1 METKAKS
8 GAVVTDAVADQLA
21 EEAEAGYEL
30 RQGRGRPSLTGDKAP
45 SPQVTF
51 RLTKAL
57 RQQAQAR
64 AENEGKTV
72 STLAREALERYL
84 AS

>member
-1 METKAKS
+1 MTTKAKS
-8 GAVVTDAVADQLA
+8 GAVVTDAIAEKLAD
-21 EEAEAGYEL
+21 EAEAGYQL
-30 RQGRGRPSLTGDKAP
+30 HPGRGRPSLTGDTAP

-51 RLTKAL
+51 RLTGSL

-64 AENEGKTV
+64 AENEGKTI
-72 STLAREALERYL
+72 SALAREALERYL

>member
-1 METKAKS
+1 MPDTAKS
-8 GAVVTDAVADQLA
+8 GTVITDELADQLA
-21 EEAEAGYEL
+21 AEAGYQL
-30 RQGRGRPSLTGDKAP
+30 RPGRGRPSLAGHPDA

-51 RLTKAL
+51 RLPTAL
-57 RQQAQAR
+57 RDRAQAR

-72 STLAREALERYL
+72 SAIAREALERYL